1 VLETEH
7 SILMLYGDTIK
18 AYHFQNSADINVN
31 ITKKNGS
38 NDEIIAIVSGK
49 KVRDIKYYESK
60 NEARIWLMDF

>member
-1 VLETEH
+1 
-7 SILMLYGDTIK
+7 
-18 AYHFQNSADINVN
+18 VN